1 MVREAELF
9 FEWLIAN
16 NQNGVEWVALQSAA
30 WPVGFADGALRIS
43 RWRNLTDMAHGF
55 GLSVGL
61 DVPIALQQQHSWYM
75 VDASDTTATLASQL
89 DAISHRLDLLF
100 EENAAGASFDFL
112 NTESGTTE
120 FSHPDCGRMLAWM
133 NHTAA
138 YASTRYQKRVYIK
151 VHVSHGQT
159 CSDYLDE
166 HGQPI
171 NFNFLPQFALPE
183 LAVAPHTVQTYAF
196 DDPSAGT
203 YGNTN
208 FSFMLDWASAQ
219 MRSGRRTIYYGET
232 AYWVCNHYIYNCNI
246 PRATHNIRHAAR
258 MQSGCKAHDLL
269 RRVLRRTR
277 CVASV

>member
-30 WPVGFADGALRIS
+30 WPAGFADGVLRIS

-138 YASTRYQKRVYIK
+138 YASTRYQTRV
-151 VHVSHGQT
+151 
-159 CSDYLDE
+159 
-166 HGQPI
+166 
-171 NFNFLPQFALPE
+171 
-183 LAVAPHTVQTYAF
+183 
-196 DDPSAGT
+196 
-203 YGNTN
+203 
-208 FSFMLDWASAQ
+208 
-219 MRSGRRTIYYGET
+219 
-232 AYWVCNHYIYNCNI
+232 
-246 PRATHNIRHAAR
+246 
-258 MQSGCKAHDLL
+258 
-269 RRVLRRTR
+269 
-277 CVASV
+277 